1 MRTEGEINLIII
13 REEDGDQRSF
23 LIENLEE
30 GFRIIMSGDEYHDD
44 IYAKITGFIEG
55 LDYGGISFWVRNFSV
70 EHFGENFRIEKILLE
85 KPVDD
90 NPNLDTFFII
100 QLIKLKE
107 EY

>member
-1 MRTEGEINLIII
+1 MRVEGEKNLILI

-30 GFRIIMSGDEYHDD
+30 GFQTILSGDEYHDNID
-44 IYAKITGFIEG
+44 AKIAGFIEG
-55 LDYGGISFWVRNFSV
+55 LEFGGVSFSV
-70 EHFGENFRIEKILLE
+70 REFSTEYFGENFRIEKILLE